1 MKLRFASA
9 LAVVLLVVG
18 LVSTATAQRSNDP
31 TRWADAIA
39 AFDADAASRP
49 EGAIVLTGSS
59 SFARWRTMEAD
70 LAPLTVVPRGFGGST
85 MADVLHWVDRL
96 VMPYKPRAVV
106 LYEGDNDTWGGVPPM
121 KVAGELKQIIS
132 KIHAALPD
140 TRVYVLSV
148 KPSLARVS
156 VWDKAQE
163 VTELYKA
170 IAASD
175 HRLHFIDV
183 ATPLLKADGTVM
195 DDVFVDDGLHLN
207 DKGNRIWATAIKS
220 ILMATEAEFE
230 MALMWRHLDPEV
242 DVVCMMSAL
251 EYQFIYSSRIKEVA
265 NLGGDISALVPPA
278 VVAALNRKARPSK

>member
-1 MKLRFASA
+1 MKVRVATAF
-9 LAVVLLVVG
+9 AVVLLIVG
-18 LVSTATAQRSNDP
+18 LVSTAAAQRTSDP
-31 TRWADAIA
+31 SRWADAIQ
-39 AFDADAASRP
+39 AFDDDAASRP

-85 MADVLHWVDRL
+85 MADVLHYVDRL
-96 VMPYKPRAVV
+96 VNPYKPRAVV
-106 LYEGDNDTWGGVPPM
+106 IYEGDNDTFYGLPPM

-132 KIHAALPD
+132 KIHTALPD

-163 VTELYKA
+163 VSELYKA

-175 HRLHFIDV
+175 DRLHFIDV
-183 ATPLLKADGTVM
+183 ATPFLRADGTVM

-207 DKGNRIWATAIKS
+207 DKGNRIWAAAIKAV
-220 ILMATEAEFE
+220 LMVEEAQYE
-230 MALMWRHLDPEV
+230 M
-242 DVVCMMSAL
+242 
-251 EYQFIYSSRIKEVA
+251 
-265 NLGGDISALVPPA
+265 
-278 VVAALNRKARPSK
+278 RKASGQ

>member
-9 LAVVLLVVG
+9 LAVVLLAVG
-18 LVSTATAQRSNDP
+18 LVSTATAQRTSDP
-31 TRWADAIA
+31 SRWADAIQ
-39 AFDADAASRP
+39 AFDDDAASRP

-70 LAPLTVVPRGFGGST
+70 LAPLTVIPRGFGGST
-85 MADVLHWVDRL
+85 MADVLHYVDRL
-96 VMPYKPRAVV
+96 VKPYKPRAVV
-106 LYEGDNDTWGGVPPM
+106 IYEGDNDTFYGVEPM

-132 KIHAALPD
+132 KIHSALPD

-175 HRLHFIDV
+175 DRVHFIDV
-183 ATPLLKADGTVM
+183 ATPFLKADGTVM

-207 DKGNRIWATAIKS
+207 DKGNRIWATAIKAV
-220 ILMATEAEFE
+220 LMVEEAQHETTNNE
-230 MALMWRHLDPEV
+230 
-242 DVVCMMSAL
+242 
-251 EYQFIYSSRIKEVA
+251 
-265 NLGGDISALVPPA
+265 
-278 VVAALNRKARPSK
+278 